1 MNMCKTHFKAVLSR
15 FHSKVIEFINSEIK
29 TAQIEN
35 LTKITMTKEQIYNEV
50 ERQINAAIT
59 ELRKEGI
66 IVVFPPTNIK
76 IEKL

>member
-1 MNMCKTHFKAVLSR
+1 
-15 FHSKVIEFINSEIK
+15 
-29 TAQIEN
+29 
-35 LTKITMTKEQIYNEV
+35 MTKEQIYNEV

-66 IVVFPPTNIK
+66 IVVLPPTNIK